1 MVSSE
6 TELGYAIKSSGPLF
20 QLGSIAIAGHFVGPV
35 IIIPVTQGYNKTLLS
50 TGLSHFILLNLLGI
64 IFQFFFPIF
73 HFLPPVFQ
81 LFFIP
86 DFIPNPTS
94 G

>member
-6 TELGYAIKSSGPLF
+6 TELGYAIKPSGLLLQPGF
-20 QLGSIAIAGHFVGPV
+20 IAIACHIIGTV
-35 IIIPVTQGYNKTLLS
+35 IITPVTQDYNKTLLS
-50 TGLSHFILLNLLGI
+50 TGLSSFILLNLLGI
-64 IFQFFFPIF
+64 IFYFF
-73 HFLPPVFQ
+73 PPVFQ

-86 DFIPNPTS
+86 DFLPNPTS